1 MYYTYIIYS
10 SRLDLYYKG
19 ITGDPGHRLWEHNS
33 NLSRYTSD
41 KGPWELVYLKE
52 YENKH
57 DALVEEKRLKKL
69 NRRSVELLCREFR
82 KTDQRNES

>member
-10 SRLDLYYKG
+10 SRLNLYYKG
-19 ITGDPGHRLWEHNS
+19 ITGNPWHRLWEHNS
-33 NLSRYTSD
+33 NLSHYTCD
-41 KGPWELVYLKE
+41 KGPWKLVYLKE

-69 NRRSVELLCREFR
+69 NRRSLDLLCRVYQNINQEKR
-82 KTDQRNES
+82 S